1 MRVTMEPSLR
11 PTIALL
17 SRTPAAFDALLRGL
31 PDELVRRNEGGS
43 TWSAFDVVGH
53 LTYADREDWIPR
65 AKRIL
70 EFGESKP
77 FDPFDRLGHVKEC
90 QGKSLGQLLDEFA
103 RVRKEKLGELHAL
116 KIESEDFARRGRHP
130 ALGTVT
136 LAELL
141 ATWAAH
147 DLTHLH
153 QVSRILAHPYREA
166 VGPFAAYLGVMQCAG
181 HSA

>member
-1 MRVTMEPSLR
+1 MISNMEPSLR

-31 PDELVRRNEGGS
+31 PDEIARCNEGS
-43 TWSAFDVVGH
+43 NTWNAFDVVGH
-53 LTYADREDWIPR
+53 LVYADREDWIPR

-70 EFGESKP
+70 ESGESKH
-77 FDPFDRLGHVKEC
+77 FDPFDRLGHVKESE
-90 QGKSLGQLLDEFA
+90 GKSLGALLDEFA

-116 KIESEDFARRGRHP
+116 NLQSEDLARRGRHP
-130 ALGTVT
+130 ALGPVL

-141 ATWAAH
+141 SAWAAH

-153 QVSRILAHPYREA
+153 QVSRILAHPYRES
-166 VGPFAAYLGVMQCAG
+166 VGPFAAYLGVMQCTG
-181 HSA
+181 HGA